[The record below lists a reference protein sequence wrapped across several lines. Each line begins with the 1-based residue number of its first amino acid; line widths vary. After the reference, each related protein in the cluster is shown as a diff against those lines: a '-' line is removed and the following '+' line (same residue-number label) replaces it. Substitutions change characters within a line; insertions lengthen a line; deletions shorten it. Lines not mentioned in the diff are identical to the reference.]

1 MATQPRGL
9 HNFISDIRNAPNK
22 EEERVRV
29 DKELANIRLKFT
41 SSSSLNSYQ
50 KKKYVWK
57 MCYIYMLGYE
67 VDFGHME
74 IISLLSS
81 PKFQEK
87 SVGYMGVALLLKPG
101 DELMTLVV
109 NSMRNDIVGNIYYGA
124 NLALGAVANI
134 GGNDLAESIGADV
147 ARLVL
152 QPNNSQFT
160 NPTLI
165 KTPEEE
171 RIVKISIRKKAVLCM
186 LRLYRTNPESV
197 DLSDWV
203 DQFGTLLTDRD
214 LGVVTSSMSLLLSFA
229 SNEPATF
236 DICVPLVVEVLKRLL
251 ISRQFTSDYTYY
263 AIPSP
268 WLLVKC
274 LRFLQYFR
282 MPNDPAMVEALQ
294 DVILKLLVRGDNI
307 PADSLNKSNAE
318 HAILFETC
326 NLVILYGHD
335 VEPQIKEKVVNFLGK
350 FIAVKD
356 ANVRY
361 LGLEA
366 MGRLVRTDGP
376 SAAQR
381 HQDTVITSLK
391 DADVS
396 VQKRALD
403 LLFVMTDRTN
413 CEAVVGELLLN
424 LASVDTGVKD
434 DMVVKIAILSE
445 KFAVNLHWYLD
456 TMVQVIMAAGDFVSE
471 DVWHRIVQIIT
482 NNQEMQEYAAEKMMG
497 IVQSKYAHEI
507 TVALAGYILGEFGVN
522 ICEKEGM
529 SGYDQFAALHQ
540 HFHRCSIKVCA
551 LLLTSYVKI
560 MNLYPDCKDI
570 IMEVFTKHSTSGHL
584 ELQQRACEYMRLP
597 DVGQEL
603 MENVL
608 NTMPVYSANKDS
620 ALLAKVGKAED
631 VTDKSVWTA
640 DRPERAE
647 RPRRESYNEE
657 DAPEAQ
663 APPSGEVDLLSLDD
677 DTPSAGSSGG
687 GGSSAEIGLSP
698 DVIPSMKSW
707 FNAAVVT
714 PAGQSALLYK
724 DNVIQVTVTAEY
736 RAHQGRIMIVFGN
749 NSDEIQ
755 DLHAEI
761 PDVDYLRIQRQVI
774 YVILNNECVLIM
786 LCIV

>member
-22 EEERVRV
+22 EEERIRV

-81 PKFQEK
+81 TKFQEK
-87 SVGYMGVALLLKPG
+87 SVGYMGVALLVKPG

-109 NSMRNDIVGNIYYGA
+109 NSMRNDIVGGLYYGA
-124 NLALGAVANI
+124 NLALAAVANI
-134 GGNDLAESIGADV
+134 GGNDLAESICADV
-147 ARLVL
+147 ARLITN
-152 QPNNSQFT
+152 PNNSQFN
-160 NPTLI
+160 NPNLI
-165 KTPEEE
+165 KSPEEE
-171 RIVKISIRKKAVLCM
+171 RIVKIAIRKKAVLCL
-186 LRLYRTNPESV
+186 LRLFRTNPECL

-229 SNEPATF
+229 SNEPAMF
-236 DICVPLVVEVLKRLL
+236 DGAIPLVVEILKRLL
-251 ISRQFTSDYTYY
+251 VSRQFTSDYTYY

-268 WLLVKC
+268 WLIIKC
-274 LRFLQYFR
+274 LRFLQYYR
-282 MPNDPAMVEALQ
+282 LPSDPALVEAVNDALQ
-294 DVILKLLVRGDNI
+294 KLLARGENI
-307 PADSLNKSNAE
+307 AADSLNKSNAE

-326 NLVILYGHD
+326 NLVILYGTD
-335 VEPQIKEKVVNFLGK
+335 VDSTIKEKVVNFLGK

-376 SAAQR
+376 SGAQR
-381 HQDTVITSLK
+381 HQETVITSLK

-403 LLFVMTDRTN
+403 LLFVMTDHTN
-413 CEAVVGELLLN
+413 CEGVVGELLVN
-424 LASVDTGVKD
+424 LASVDATVKD

-445 KFAVNLHWYLD
+445 KFAINLHWYLD
-456 TMVQVIMAAGDFVSE
+456 TMVQVIMCAGDFVSE

-482 NNQEMQEYAAEKMMG
+482 NNPDMQEYAAEKMLA
-497 IVQSKYAHEI
+497 IVKSKFAHEI
-507 TVALAGYILGEFGVN
+507 TVVLAGYILGEFGLN

-540 HFHRCSIKVCA
+540 HFHRCSVKVCA

-570 IMEVFTKHSTSGHL
+570 IMEVFRKHSTSGHL

-608 NTMPVYSANKDS
+608 NAMPVFSAHSNNM
-620 ALLAKVGKAED
+620 LLAKAGKVEET
-631 VTDKSVWTA
+631 TDKSVWTA
-640 DRPERAE
+640 DRSE
-647 RPRRESYNEE
+647 RPGRQVYHEE
-657 DAPEAQ
+657 EGGGGVSAVSAAPA
-663 APPSGEVDLLSLDD
+663 AEVDLLSLDD
-677 DTPSAGSSGG
+677 DSPSGVGSGG
-687 GGSSAEIGLSP
+687 GAGGSVIGLSP
-698 DVIPSMKSW
+698 EALSSMKQW
-707 FNAAVVT
+707 FNACVIA
-714 PAGQSALLYK
+714 PPGKANLLYK
-724 DNVIQVTVTAEY
+724 DSAIQVTVAAEY
-736 RAHQGRIMIVFGN
+736 RAHQGRVVVTFSN
-749 NSDEIQ
+749 NTDEIQ
-755 DLHAEI
+755 DLKAEV
-761 PDVDYLRIQRQVI
+761 PASVDYLRIQRQVNA
-774 YVILNNECVLIM
+774 V
-786 LCIV
+786 